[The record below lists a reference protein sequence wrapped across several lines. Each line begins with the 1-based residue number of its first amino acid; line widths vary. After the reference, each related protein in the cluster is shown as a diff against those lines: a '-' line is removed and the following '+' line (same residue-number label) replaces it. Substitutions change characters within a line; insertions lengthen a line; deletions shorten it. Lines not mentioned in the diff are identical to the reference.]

1 MQVSTMH
8 KGDTTTYRYIQTKRA
23 NPELPFCQFNI
34 VHHDIA
40 YLLVNLKIVSDF
52 SKRELCFHGCI
63 LNRATTRVLLRII
76 TGNILSIKAHFRFV
90 IISLLV
96 FENHLFRRTRVSTT
110 NAYDMWVLCFG
121 Q

>member
-1 MQVSTMH
+1 MQV
-8 KGDTTTYRYIQTKRA
+8 YIQTKRA
-23 NPELPFCQFNI
+23 NPEMPLCQLNI
-34 VHHDIA
+34 VHHAIA
-40 YLLVNLKIVSDF
+40 YVLGNLKIYCYYELCKTESNF
-52 SKRELCFHGCI
+52 SKRELPFHGCI

-76 TGNILSIKAHFRFV
+76 TGDILSIKAHFRFV